1 MTENLRL
8 GLYICHCGLNI
19 AGVLRPGH
27 LAALAENLPDVT
39 VCRHQLYSCSEA
51 GQKEMLEDIAA
62 NHLNRVV
69 IAACSPKMHELTFR
83 RLLAGAGLNPY
94 FLEIVNIR
102 EHCSWVHAQEPQ
114 DAEVKALE
122 LIRMGLAKV
131 RLTRPLFE
139 RQVPVTRR
147 ALVIGGGPAGLRSAL
162 DIAEAGHEVVLVE
175 KEPILGGWA
184 NFLHRTFPRGQKAF
198 TLINPI
204 MAAASLHPRIAVL
217 VKSEVT
223 GVSGH
228 LGSYRVEVTQ
238 KPRLVTKECNLCG
251 QCQAVCPV
259 QVNGS
264 HPAIYLPSP
273 RAFPARYVIDLE
285 HCNRCGACV
294 QVCPQQAIELDARSV
309 SRSFTAGSLVVATGF
324 NPFDPA
330 GSRYEAWAG
339 LPRVLTS
346 LELEAQLAAAGLGT
360 AANADI
366 APGLEPQDIAFI
378 LCVGSREEDG
388 NRYCSRICCATALKQ
403 ALELKD
409 RFPQARIRVYYRDI
423 RTVRREWEELYTRAR
438 EAGILFLRG
447 RVRDLTPVD
456 GRLRLEADNELFRV
470 PSEDLVDLV
479 VLVVGMTPG
488 NGRPLQ
494 NTLKLPVG
502 EDGFFMEA
510 HPKLR
515 PLETVL
521 DGVYL
526 AGTCQGP
533 KDIAAAMTQASGAA
547 AKVMALFA
555 HDTVTLDGIV
565 CEIDPKKCTGCE
577 RCYQQC
583 PFQAVELI
591 TADGKTTA
599 RVVSQA
605 CKGCGVCAGA
615 CPAGAVIAH
624 GFTDEM
630 LLAQIEEALAV
641 APQEKILAFAC
652 NWCSYAGADFAG
664 VSRLEY
670 PTVVRL
676 IRTMCAGRVHPK
688 LVQYAIAKG
697 AGLVLVT
704 GCHPPGDCHYLS
716 GNLRAKARME
726 KLKLKLAAQDINPE
740 RLQLAWIS
748 ATEGRAFQQLIL
760 EMTRKLAEFKLGELQ
775 PASPKVVEE
784 AEHSNPS
791 GT

>member
-27 LAALAENLPDVT
+27 LAALAEQLPDVAS
-39 VCRHQLYSCSEA
+39 CRHQLYSCSEA

-83 RLLAGAGLNPY
+83 RMLAGAGLNPY

-114 DAEVKALE
+114 AAEAKALE

-131 RLTRPLFE
+131 RLTRPLYE
-139 RQVPVTRR
+139 RRVPMTRR
-147 ALVIGGGPAGLRSAL
+147 AVVIGGGPAGLRAAL

-184 NFLHRTFPRGQKAF
+184 NYLHRTFPRGQKAF

-204 MAAASLHPRIAVL
+204 MAAASLHPRISVL
-217 VKSEVT
+217 VNSEVKA
-223 GVSGH
+223 VSGH
-228 LGSYRVEVTQ
+228 LGSYRVEITR
-238 KPRLVTKECNLCG
+238 KPRMVTAACDLCG
-251 QCQAVCPV
+251 RCQAVCPV
-259 QVNGS
+259 QVNGG
-264 HPAIYLPSP
+264 HPAIYLPSS
-273 RAFPARYVIDLE
+273 RAFPARYVIDDE

-294 QVCPQQAIELDARSV
+294 EACPQQAIELDARPV

-324 NPFDPA
+324 KPFEPT

-339 LPRVLTS
+339 LSQVLTS
-346 LELEAQLAAAGLGT
+346 LELETRLAAAGLGT
-360 AANADI
+360 ATSAEI
-366 APGLEPQDIAFI
+366 LPGLEPRDIAFV

-409 RFPQARIRVYYRDI
+409 RFPLARIRVYYRDI

-447 RVRDLTPVD
+447 RVRDIIPAD
-456 GRLRLEADNELFRV
+456 GRLRVEADNELFRV
-470 PSEDLVDLV
+470 PSEDLVDLA
-479 VLVVGMTPG
+479 VLAVGMTPG
-488 NGRPLQ
+488 NGRPLRD
-494 NTLKLPVG
+494 TLKLPVG
-502 EDGFFMEA
+502 EDGFFLEA

-533 KDIAAAMTQASGAA
+533 KDIAASMTQASGAA

-555 HDTVTLDGIV
+555 HDTITLDGIV
-565 CEIDPKKCTGCE
+565 CEIDPEKCTGCE

-583 PFQAVELI
+583 PFQAVELV
-591 TADGKTTA
+591 TADGKTIA
-599 RVVSQA
+599 RVINSA

-630 LLAQIEEALAV
+630 LLAQIDEALAE

-670 PTVVRL
+670 PPTVRL

-688 LVQYAIAKG
+688 LVQYAFTKG

-716 GNLRAKARME
+716 GNLRAKVRME
-726 KLKLKLAAQDINPE
+726 KLKPKLAIQGIDPE

-748 ATEGRAFQQLIL
+748 ATEGRAFQQLIMD
-760 EMTRKLAEFKLGELQ
+760 MTRKLAELRLGGQ
-775 PASPKVVEE
+775 KAAAPDGARK
-784 AEHSNPS
+784 A
-791 GT
+791 